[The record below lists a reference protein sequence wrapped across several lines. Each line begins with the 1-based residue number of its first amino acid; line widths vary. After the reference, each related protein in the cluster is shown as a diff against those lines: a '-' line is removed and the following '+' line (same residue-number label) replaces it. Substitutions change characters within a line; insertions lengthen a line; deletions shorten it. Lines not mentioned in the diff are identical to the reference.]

1 MDLFGVPIP
10 SSKTRVMVGVR
21 RSDAESYGP
30 SDDGFMEEKVV
41 NEKRVINIQREED
54 LRVGRKG
61 VF

>member
-1 MDLFGVPIP
+1 M
-10 SSKTRVMVGVR
+10 RVMVGVR

-30 SDDGFMEEKVV
+30 SDDGFVEEKVV